1 MDISAFNQLVRSRH
15 SVFPD
20 QFEPGKKADDAIIQ
34 EILENANSAPN
45 HGREQPWHF
54 TVFTGAGL
62 QKLADFQSA
71 LYKEKAGTGFKE
83 ATFVKLSQNPLR
95 ASHVIAITLKRSTK
109 PAIPE
114 VEDIAAVACAVQNI
128 ALSVHAYGL
137 GGYWGS
143 GGVTY
148 YPEAKPFFG
157 LGPDDRLLGFF
168 YIGVIAV
175 PSSGNKRIPKSE
187 KSTWITE

>member
-1 MDISAFNQLVRSRH
+1 MLFNELSTLIRTRY

-20 QFEPGKKADDAIIQ
+20 QFEAGEKADDTLIQ
-34 EILENANSAPN
+34 EMLENANAAPN

-54 TVFTGAGL
+54 VVFTGAGL

-71 LYKEKAGTGFKE
+71 LYKERAGSAFKE
-83 ATFVKLSQNPLR
+83 ATWNKLRQNPLK
-95 ASHVIAITLKRSTK
+95 ASHVVAICLKRSK
-109 PAIPE
+109 NPNIPE
-114 VEDIAAVACAVQNI
+114 VEDIAAVAAAVQNM

-148 YPEAKPFFG
+148 YPEAKEFFG

-168 YIGVIAV
+168 YIGIVAV
-175 PSSGNKRIPKSE
+175 PSAGSKRIPISE

>member
-1 MDISAFNQLVRSRH
+1 MLFNELSTLIRTRH

-20 QFEPGKKADDAIIQ
+20 QFEPGKRADDPLIQ
-34 EILENANSAPN
+34 EILENANAAPN

-83 ATFVKLSQNPLR
+83 ATWLKLSQNPLK
-95 ASHVIAITLKRSTK
+95 ASHVIAITMKRSTK

-114 VEDIAAVACAVQNI
+114 VEDMAAVACAVQNI
-128 ALSVHAYGL
+128 ALSVHACGL

-143 GGVTY
+143 GGITY

-168 YIGVIAV
+168 YIGVVAV
-175 PSSGNKRIPKSE
+175 PSAGNKRIPISE